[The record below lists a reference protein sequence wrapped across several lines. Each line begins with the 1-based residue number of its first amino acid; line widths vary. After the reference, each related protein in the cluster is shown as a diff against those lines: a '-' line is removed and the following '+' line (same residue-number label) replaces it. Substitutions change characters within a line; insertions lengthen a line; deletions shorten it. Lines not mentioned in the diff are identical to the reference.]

1 MSIRTA
7 AEATNHPPEGPERE
21 REAVR
26 TVNEV
31 LWSPSG
37 YLSGGPARA
46 YPHVMAVP
54 RRLAA
59 LCAAIVAVLAL
70 GTGVALGANG
80 AKAAPTLSVT
90 EQIFADYALDHS
102 IDGHYSAT
110 DLNSALAQARAED
123 PASFGDF
130 EAAVSDKYDRDILGL
145 DVSGP
150 ASADDGSLLPVPS
163 APGAHDQPPWPFL
176 ALTALAAL
184 LVVSGAGSSIYRR
197 ARR

>member
-1 MSIRTA
+1 M
-7 AEATNHPPEGPERE
+7 
-21 REAVR
+21 R
-26 TVNEV
+26 TVNRV
-31 LWSPSG
+31 LWSRVRH
-37 YLSGGPARA
+37 LSCAPGRA

-70 GTGVALGANG
+70 GAAVAA
-80 AKAAPTLSVT
+80 AAPAPAVSPT
-90 EQIFADYALDHS
+90 EQIFADYAVDHS
-102 IDGHYSAT
+102 IDGNYSAA
-110 DLNSALAQARAED
+110 DLNRALALARVQD
-123 PASFGDF
+123 GASFGDF

-163 APGAHDQPPWPFL
+163 APGEHDQPPWPFL
-176 ALTALAAL
+176 ALTALAAA
-184 LVVSGAGSSIYRR
+184 LVLSGAGSSIYRR

>member
-1 MSIRTA
+1 
-7 AEATNHPPEGPERE
+7 
-21 REAVR
+21 
-26 TVNEV
+26 
-31 LWSPSG
+31 
-37 YLSGGPARA
+37 
-46 YPHVMAVP
+46 MAVP

-59 LCAAIVAVLAL
+59 LCAAILVVLAL
-70 GTGVALGANG
+70 GAGVALGAD
-80 AKAAPTLSVT
+80 APKAGPALSAS

-102 IDGHYSAT
+102 IDGNYSAA
-110 DLNSALAQARAED
+110 DLNAALAEARRQD

-150 ASADDGSLLPVPS
+150 ASADDASLLPVPS

-197 ARR
+197 TRR